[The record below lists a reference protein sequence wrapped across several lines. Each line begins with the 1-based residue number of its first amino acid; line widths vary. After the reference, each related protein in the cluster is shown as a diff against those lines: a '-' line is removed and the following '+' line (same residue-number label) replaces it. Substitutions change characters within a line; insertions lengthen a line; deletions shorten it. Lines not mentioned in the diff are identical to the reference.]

1 MLKRQNN
8 PVSLNPSIDP
18 DSHSGK
24 NTQFTHHGNNGL
36 TTKRMDVH
44 KIIRGRGA
52 RGKSI
57 EVHNDL
63 VHSGRV
69 DVFARSGND
78 SAQHDEDHMPDGGMW
93 ASVGLSDAP
102 APVSSA
108 KTFVALGL
116 VVGALFLF
124 AGRGGR

>member
-1 MLKRQNN
+1 MLKRQAN

-18 DSHSGK
+18 DTNSGK

-52 RGKSI
+52 RGKN
-57 EVHNDL
+57 VQVNADL
-63 VHSGRV
+63 VHSGRC
-69 DVFARSGND
+69 DVLARSGND

-93 ASVGLSDAP
+93 TSVGLSDAP
-102 APVSSA
+102 APSPA
-108 KTFVALGL
+108 KAFIALGL
-116 VVGALFLF
+116 VVGALCLF